1 MEHLFANSLSLVL
14 PAPTLY
20 KLELFRPR
28 LGPERCLE
36 IFWDISSLPPI
47 LRQGGGSDVGRFGL
61 DGLGGQVSIGCSSQ
75 YVAAGM
81 SPDAAW
87 RG

>member
-1 MEHLFANSLSLVL
+1 
-14 PAPTLY
+14 
-20 KLELFRPR
+20 
-28 LGPERCLE
+28 LE